1 MCVVRASACSM
12 ARPSGTNNSAV
23 SRLNFKV
30 LPLLD
35 FGQAG
40 GGDGLTA
47 APALFVR
54 QLNMNASQ
62 LGKFRPEHLVCV
74 IQDDLAAAA
83 RSAAPQ
89 DEHVLQIVKVRIMG
103 DGIAHI
109 VTHALP
115 YLSSARVTGFQFFL
129 GKLEPVG
136 VGEVAW
142 NLDS

>member
-40 GGDGLTA
+40 GGDGLTD

-62 LGKFRPEHLVCV
+62 LGKFRLEHLVCV
-74 IQDDLAAAA
+74 IQDELAAAA
-83 RSAAPQ
+83 GSATPQ
-89 DEHVLQIVKVRIMG
+89 DEHVLQIVQVRIVG
-103 DGIAHI
+103 DGIAHV

-115 YLSSARVTGFQFFL
+115 YLDRTWESGF
-129 GKLEPVG
+129 
-136 VGEVAW
+136 
-142 NLDS
+142 